1 MNVVLIGM
9 PGCGK
14 STVGVLL
21 AKSLLMDFVDTDL
34 VIQNTHKKSLCEI
47 IESEGLV
54 AFKDI
59 ENRVLADLEANN
71 CVIATGGSA
80 VYGKEAMAHLSA
92 VGTVV
97 YLRTSLKVIKSR
109 LGDIKT
115 RGVAIADGYTLDDLY
130 AERTPLYESYAH
142 VTVDGD
148 GRTVEECVDAIVAA
162 IKCKE

>member
-1 MNVVLIGM
+1 MNVILIGM

-21 AKSLLMDFVDTDL
+21 AKSLLSNFVDTDL
-34 VIQNTHKKSLCEI
+34 VIQNTYKKSLCEI
-47 IESEGLV
+47 IETEGLSS
-54 AFKDI
+54 FKEI
-59 ENRVLADLEANN
+59 ENRVLADLSVDN

-92 VGTVV
+92 IGTVV
-97 YLRTSLKVIKSR
+97 YLRTSLEVIKSR

-130 AERTPLYESYAH
+130 HERTPLYEGYAQ
-142 VTVDGD
+142 VIVDGD
-148 GRTVEECVDAIVAA
+148 GRTVEECVEAIVAA
-162 IKCKE
+162 IRK